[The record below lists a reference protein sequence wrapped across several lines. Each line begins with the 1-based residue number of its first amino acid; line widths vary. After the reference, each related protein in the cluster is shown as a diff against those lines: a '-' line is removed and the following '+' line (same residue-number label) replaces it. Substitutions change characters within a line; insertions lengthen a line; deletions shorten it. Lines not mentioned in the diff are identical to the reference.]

1 MRPDPIPHHPHLCH
15 RWPRSAARNA
25 VPGRPADLGFRHV
38 THAEPDVEALAQVSS
53 LDAAGTGALVQRM
66 VAASTSPSTRRA
78 YALDWARFARW
89 CNAQGIP
96 PLTAADQ
103 DVAGYLAQAA
113 ATVRPD
119 GKPAVATATLRRWLS
134 GINQVH
140 AAAGGGVPGRSELV
154 RRTLA
159 GISKTSRTGPNRRR
173 PLRLTELRDLVGA
186 ARAAAVSWPEQI
198 RARRDALILLMGHL
212 GGMRESELVALTV
225 GDVQRVGPDLH
236 VTVRAGKTDPDARG
250 LVKGLRATTAADVC
264 PLCAWTAWRQ
274 ILHAH
279 DHGGRPA
286 VIRALADHP
295 ISDRHICTDT
305 PSPTAAD
312 PRTAAD
318 SPGDVDLDAPLIR
331 WLGRHGWITD
341 RPVAPHSIYQVVKTR
356 ARQAGL
362 PAEVVNKLGGHSLRA
377 GFVTD
382 AFAAGAPDGEVM
394 RQTGHRSITQV
405 RAYQR
410 DTPLVGNAVNRI
422 DL

>member
-1 MRPDPIPHHPHLCH
+1 
-15 RWPRSAARNA
+15 
-25 VPGRPADLGFRHV
+25 V
-38 THAEPDVEALAQVSS
+38 TQAESDAESVVQVSS
-53 LDAAGTGALVQRM
+53 LDAANTDALVQRM

-89 CNAQGIP
+89 CNARGVP

-103 DVAGYLAQAA
+103 DVAGYLARAA
-113 ATVRPD
+113 ETIRPD
-119 GKPAVATATLRRWLS
+119 GKPAVASATLRRWLS

-140 AAAGGGVPGRSELV
+140 AAAGGPVPGRSELV

-159 GISKTSRTGPNRRR
+159 GISKTRRSGPNRRR

-186 ARAAAVSWPEQI
+186 ARTVAVSWPEQI
-198 RARRDALILLMGHL
+198 RARRDCLILLMGHL
-212 GGMRESELVALTV
+212 GGMRESEIVALTV
-225 GDVQRVGPDLH
+225 GDVQRVGADLH
-236 VTVRAGKTDPDARG
+236 VSVRAGKTDPDAHG

-264 PLCAWTAWRQ
+264 PICAWTAWRQ
-274 ILHAH
+274 ILDAH
-279 DHGGRPA
+279 DHDGRPA

-295 ISDRHICTDT
+295 IRDAHICTDT
-305 PSPTAAD
+305 PSPTATDSD
-312 PRTAAD
+312 PAAD
-318 SPGDVDLDAPLIR
+318 QDAPLIR

-341 RPVAPHSIYQVVKTR
+341 RPVSPHSIYQVVKTR

-362 PAEVVNKLGGHSLRA
+362 PAEVVNRLGGHSLRA